1 MINFS
6 QSREEEGRWQII
18 GPVDEIVEDEV
29 VEVSTKSGTTRRV
42 LVTKILSR
50 PFPSRDNPEQKLV
63 FASFRDL
70 CWWRRDGDTD
80 DAEWVVA
87 GLIENLKT
95 GTVTVGKADGTW
107 DEVRV
112 DKKSI
117 VKVGQAFGT
126 AKPIRDDDDG

>member
-18 GPVDEIVEDEV
+18 GGVDEVVEDEV
-29 VEVSTKSGTTRRV
+29 VEVTTKSGNPRRV
-42 LVTKILSR
+42 LVEKILSK
-50 PFPSRDNPEQKLV
+50 PFPSHDNPEQKLV

-70 CWWRRDGDTD
+70 CWWHRDEGD

-87 GLIENLKT
+87 GLVENLQT
-95 GTVTVGKADGTW
+95 GTVIVGKADGTW
-107 DEVRV
+107 DEVKV

-126 AKPIRDDDDG
+126 ATPIRDDVADG